1 MSTLPFKLVYQAKR
15 KSILCYSLPSC
26 ISLCVDETQ
35 KRRLWELPA
44 APSNPGDRFTG
55 DLTINELEGGKKRNN
70 NNHINK
76 MCSCRL
82 QPAPLVCCTSVLVTV
97 TRLPNQRTDTHS
109 VDCSRHYFGWVG
121 VCVCVSLQAAGS
133 LMN

>member
-55 DLTINELEGGKKRNN
+55 DLTINELEGEKKGT
-70 NNHINK
+70 IIIISIK
-76 MCSCRL
+76 C
-82 QPAPLVCCTSVLVTV
+82 A
-97 TRLPNQRTDTHS
+97 
-109 VDCSRHYFGWVG
+109 
-121 VCVCVSLQAAGS
+121 AAGCNLLPWFAAHPS
-133 LMN
+133 L